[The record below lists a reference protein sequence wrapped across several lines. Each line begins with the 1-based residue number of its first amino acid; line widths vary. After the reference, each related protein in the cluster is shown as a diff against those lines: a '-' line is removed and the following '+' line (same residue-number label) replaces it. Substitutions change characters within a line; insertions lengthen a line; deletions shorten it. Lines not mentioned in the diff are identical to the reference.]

1 MAHRNYFAVLPLDPQ
16 QDPTNGSITANGS
29 SANVALTNGA
39 STDVASTNG
48 ASTSFAPDLRAR
60 FSRLQATEDAKD
72 TLIEV
77 CREDRVMAF
86 AHD

>member
-1 MAHRNYFAVLPLDPQ
+1 MANRNYFAVLPLDPP
-16 QDPTNGSITANGS
+16 QDPTNGSVTANGS
-29 SANVALTNGA
+29 SANVALTDGA

-48 ASTSFAPDLRAR
+48 ASTSFAPDLCAR
-60 FSRLQATEDAKD
+60 FSRLQAAEDAKD

-77 CREDRVMAF
+77 CRKDRAMAF